1 MNGHGHRNTTLSLVA
16 AIGLVFGVGEA
27 SADRHCAPVE
37 EFYWQARTI
46 LLQSELGCQEAL
58 EQSEDE
64 LREAIAQAGMCGCV
78 SLRDYLESQL
88 FADKET
94 TTNDCPARIARILD
108 LRLELPGLVESC
120 H

>member
-1 MNGHGHRNTTLSLVA
+1 MTGHGHQNTTLALVA
-16 AIGLVFGVGEA
+16 AIGLVFGAGKV

-46 LLQSELGCQEAL
+46 LLQSGLSCEKAL
-58 EQSEDE
+58 DESEDE
-64 LREAIAQAGMCGCV
+64 LREAIAQAGICGCV
-78 SLRDYLESQL
+78 SLRDYLESRLFTGMETATTDCQL
-88 FADKET
+88 
-94 TTNDCPARIARILD
+94 RMARILD